1 MERYESYKDSG
12 IEWIGDYPSSWSL
25 VNLSSLVD
33 QRKNKN
39 FDLSEDNVLS
49 LSYGQIKKRARDNS
63 GLLPESFDT
72 YNIIENGD
80 IVLRLTD
87 LQNDKVSLRV
97 GRSGERGIITSAYT
111 TLAPRVVSKYLF
123 YMLAAF
129 DYWKGFY
136 GLAGGVRQ
144 SLNYDGIKNLRFL
157 LPSQPE
163 QMAIADYL
171 DQKTAEIDSLIEQ
184 TERSIELLEEYRKSV
199 ISEAVTKGLDPDAP
213 MKDSGIEWIGEIP
226 EHWDVCGLTRH
237 IERIVDYRGKT
248 PEKVD
253 GGTFLITAKNIK
265 NGTIDYAASQ
275 EYVNEDDFEDIMS
288 RGKLRKGDVLFTT
301 EAPLGE
307 AAIVDDESCAA
318 AQRIIKF
325 ECDRNSLHSKYLV
338 YWIMSN
344 GFQDDLATF
353 ATGSTAKGIKA
364 SKLTQLKC
372 LIPPI
377 AEQVQIA
384 KALDKTTHFI
394 GQIGTEKRELI
405 ISLSAFR
412 KSLISEAVT
421 GKFRVPGVE

>member
-1 MERYESYKDSG
+1 MEYIDSG
-12 IEWIGDYPSSWSL
+12 IEWIDKHPSTWKL

-39 FDLSEDNVLS
+39 SELAESNVLS
-49 LSYGQIKKRARDNS
+49 LSYGNIKQRAQDNS

-72 YNIIENGD
+72 YNIIEEGD

-97 GRSGERGIITSAYT
+97 GRSGQRGIITSAYT
-111 TLAPRVVSKYLF
+111 TLIPRIESRYMF
-123 YMLAAF
+123 YQLAAF

-157 LPSQPE
+157 LPSPDE
-163 QMAIADYL
+163 QRNIANYL
-171 DQKTAEIDSLIEQ
+171 DSKTTEIDSLIEEV
-184 TERSIELLEEYRKSV
+184 ERSIELLEEYRKSV

-226 EHWDVCGLTRH
+226 EHWDVAGLTRH
-237 IERIVDYRGKT
+237 IACIVDYRGRT
-248 PEKVD
+248 PEKVES
-253 GGTFLITAKNIK
+253 GAFLITAKNIK
-265 NGTIDYAASQ
+265 NGRIDYEISK
-275 EYVNEDDFEDIMS
+275 EYVKEDDFEEIMS
-288 RGKLRKGDVLFTT
+288 RGKLRLGDVLFTT

-307 AAIVDDESCAA
+307 AALVDDDSCAA
-318 AQRIIKF
+318 AQRVIKF
-325 ECDRNSLHSKYLV
+325 ECDPSKLSGRFLV

-344 GFQDDLATF
+344 GFQENLATF

-364 SKLTQLKC
+364 SKLNQLTC
-372 LIPPI
+372 VIPPMDEQEDI
-377 AEQVQIA
+377 ANYLNQVTESIVE
-384 KALDKTTHFI
+384 AL
-394 GQIGTEKRELI
+394 EKRSNLI
-405 ISLSAFR
+405 VLLREYR

-421 GKFRVPGVE
+421 GKLKVPGVI